1 MLRAVLS
8 REDCKYLVDP
18 TVATYLGSE
27 FPKVADQSGRN
38 IDFAVLS
45 FDDSE
50 ADAEW
55 QPGFYRF
62 DANLMELNAALLR
75 LAR

>member
-8 REDCKYLVDP
+8 RDDCRHLVSP
-18 TVATYLGSE
+18 NSATYLGTQFPVIASE
-27 FPKVADQSGRN
+27 SGERR
-38 IDFAVLS
+38 DFAVLS

-55 QPGFYRF
+55 QSGFYRF
-62 DANLMELNAALLR
+62 DADLMEVNAVLLR